1 MKHKSRSAPTKTPLM
16 EEADA
21 DTTLIQE
28 DAQRAGL
35 TWYEGA
41 KEQKKNNTTKVLKQ
55 KKKKNNNNWCII

>member
-1 MKHKSRSAPTKTPLM
+1 M

-35 TWYEGA
+35 TRYEGA
-41 KEQKKNNTTKVLKQ
+41 KEQKKNNTTKVLKT
-55 KKKKNNNNWCII
+55 KKNNNNNN